1 MYNTVPARGP
11 SYNTPFLSLHDAIRN
26 AKPGEMVEL
35 LLPPLSINVTISPE
49 GGTLKN
55 ISASDTLVQGQH
67 VIPMFESTFSTTE
80 PIQPWELL
88 GREHD
93 PIQSIAF
100 KDHCLELR
108 YSITFHKI
116 QVQVAQNF
124 HSLLLK

>member
-1 MYNTVPARGP
+1 
-11 SYNTPFLSLHDAIRN
+11 
-26 AKPGEMVEL
+26 MVEL

-49 GGTLKN
+49 GSTLKN

-67 VIPMFESTFSTTE
+67 VIPIFESTFSTTE

-116 QVQVAQNF
+116 QVQVAQKLPFSSPKMNSF
-124 HSLLLK
+124 LVCFGRARQSLD